1 MMPDFGSTYRHWNV
15 ISHISPGRMP
25 LRLARP
31 DLVSAGLVP
40 HRPAS
45 PGRGSRRHASLRS
58 AVLAATVATM
68 LAACDNAPEPDAYG
82 NFEAIEVVV
91 SAQTSGQI
99 QRFDP
104 VEGMRLEG
112 GDVVAL
118 IDTTQLALERAQ
130 LVAQRAA
137 VSARRAEVGEQLG
150 VLRVQRDIAKRAYE
164 RAQRLHAQQAATTQ
178 QLDQAERDYRTLV
191 AQIAALEAQRR
202 SVTLD
207 VASNQARVD
216 QIADRLAKSS
226 VVNPRTGSVLAVYA
240 RAGEVVQPGQP
251 LYKIADLDTLDLRAF
266 ITGNQLASVR
276 LGERV
281 TVRVDRGDGELA
293 SIPGTVT
300 WISSTAEFTPTP
312 VQTRDERADLV
323 YAVKVRVANPDGAL
337 KIGMPADV
345 TFGTAST
352 DTARAPLE
360 ESDR

>member
-1 MMPDFGSTYRHWNV
+1 MPILRTTYRRLMM
-15 ISHISPGRMP
+15 ISR
-25 LRLARP
+25 
-31 DLVSAGLVP
+31 
-40 HRPAS
+40 
-45 PGRGSRRHASLRS
+45 ASLDRIAP
-58 AVLAATVATM
+58 AVGTALL
-68 LAACDNAPEPDAYG
+68 LAACSNAPEADAYG

-99 QRFDP
+99 QSFTP
-104 VEGMRLEG
+104 VEGMRLER

-150 VLRVQRDIAKRAYE
+150 VLRVQRDIAKRTYE

-191 AQIAALEAQRR
+191 AQIDALEAQRR

-207 VASNQARVD
+207 VASNEARVE

-226 VVNPRTGSVLAVYA
+226 VVNPSAGSVLAVYA

-251 LYKIADLDTLDLRAF
+251 LYKIADLDTLDLRAYV
-266 ITGNQLASVR
+266 TGDQLASVR
-276 LGERV
+276 LGERT
-281 TVRVDRGDGELA
+281 TVHVDRGGGGLA
-293 SIPGTVT
+293 SIPGTIT

-323 YAVKVRVANPDGAL
+323 YAVKIRVANPDGAL

-345 TFGTAST
+345 SFGAASS
-352 DTARAPLE
+352 DTARTPIE
-360 ESDR
+360 ERAR